1 MGKPFVTEASGELLI
16 RVPLKSRL
24 DEGMKRKASEFG
36 ATLFVQASPQNVY
49 PLAVWLGEIFI
60 LVVVTA
66 PKKKSVR
73 QKPNGIFC
81 FS

>member
-36 ATLFVQASPQNVY
+36 AALFV
-49 PLAVWLGEIFI
+49 
-60 LVVVTA
+60 
-66 PKKKSVR
+66 
-73 QKPNGIFC
+73 
-81 FS
+81 